1 MNNHYPDSFSWLDDI
16 IMQHKNKKQSIY
28 LSEPIS
34 RENQVE
40 YLMKENYE
48 LKKKILLLEG
58 MLNERNE
65 IKELNDLKEKQII
78 LMDQKI
84 NALERIIEDYKM
96 IQQKIDNIYNSLSY
110 IINTQNI
117 NCEMSIE
124 QKLNSIESIVNS
136 LQQQN
141 MKYKEICDLFQE
153 NQNYNKTKLNNS
165 TTNIKYNKD
174 NYLITELEEHFKK
187 NSFKNYLRDKKSKS
201 EKNTSSKSQ
210 KQKRK
215 IKI

>member
-1 MNNHYPDSFSWLDDI
+1 MNNHYRDSFSWLDNI

-40 YLMKENYE
+40 YLMKENYQ
-48 LKKKILLLEG
+48 LKKQNLLLEG
-58 MLNERNE
+58 MLNEKIE
-65 IKELNDLKEKQII
+65 LKELNDLKEKQIL

-84 NALERIIEDYKM
+84 NALERIIEEYKM

-141 MKYKEICDLFQE
+141 MKYKEICDLFQQ
-153 NQNYNKTKLNNS
+153 NQNYNKTKLNNNK
-165 TTNIKYNKD
+165 TNIKYNKD

-187 NSFKNYLRDKKSKS
+187 NSFQNYLRDKKSKS

>member
-1 MNNHYPDSFSWLDDI
+1 MNNHYRDSFSWLDDI
-16 IMQHKNKKQSIY
+16 IMKHKNQKPTIY
-28 LSEPIS
+28 LNEPIS
-34 RENQVE
+34 RKNQVE

-48 LKKKILLLEG
+48 LKKQNLFLEG
-58 MLNERNE
+58 MLNEKNE
-65 IKELNDLKEKQII
+65 LKELNDLKEKQIL
-78 LMDQKI
+78 LMEQKI
-84 NALERIIEDYKM
+84 NALERIIKDYKS
-96 IQQKIDNIYNSLSY
+96 IQQKIDNIYNSLNY

-124 QKLNSIESIVNS
+124 QKLNSIENIVNS

-153 NQNYNKTKLNNS
+153 NQNYNKTKLNNNK
-165 TTNIKYNKD
+165 TNIKYNKD

-187 NSFKNYLRDKKSKS
+187 NSFRNYIREKKSKS
-201 EKNTSSKSQ
+201 EKNTTSKSQ
-210 KQKRK
+210 KHKKK

>member
-1 MNNHYPDSFSWLDDI
+1 MNNHYRDSFSWLDDI

-40 YLMKENYE
+40 YLMKENYQ
-48 LKKKILLLEG
+48 LKKQNLLLEG
-58 MLNERNE
+58 MLNEKVE
-65 IKELNDLKEKQII
+65 LKELNDLKEKQIL
-78 LMDQKI
+78 LMEQKI
-84 NALERIIEDYKM
+84 NALERIIKDYKM

-141 MKYKEICDLFQE
+141 MKYKEICDLFQQ
-153 NQNYNKTKLNNS
+153 NQNYNKTKLNNNK
-165 TTNIKYNKD
+165 TNIKYNKD

-187 NSFKNYLRDKKSKS
+187 NSFRNYIREKKSKS
-201 EKNTSSKSQ
+201 EKNTTSKSQ
-210 KQKRK
+210 KHKKK

>member
-40 YLMKENYE
+40 YLMKENYQ
-48 LKKKILLLEG
+48 LKKQNLLLEG
-58 MLNERNE
+58 MLNEKIE
-65 IKELNDLKEKQII
+65 LKELNDLKEKQIL

-84 NALERIIEDYKM
+84 NALERIIEEYKM

-141 MKYKEICDLFQE
+141 MKYKEICDLFQQ
-153 NQNYNKTKLNNS
+153 NQNYNKTKLNNNK
-165 TTNIKYNKD
+165 TNIKYNKD

>member
-1 MNNHYPDSFSWLDDI
+1 MNNHYRDSFSWLDDI

-40 YLMKENYE
+40 YLMKENYQ
-48 LKKKILLLEG
+48 LKKQNLLLEG
-58 MLNERNE
+58 MLNEKNE
-65 IKELNDLKEKQII
+65 LKELNDLKEKQIL

-84 NALERIIEDYKM
+84 NALERIIEEYKM

-141 MKYKEICDLFQE
+141 MKYKEICDLFQQ
-153 NQNYNKTKLNNS
+153 NQNYNKTKLNNNK
-165 TTNIKYNKD
+165 TNIKYNKD

>member
-16 IMQHKNKKQSIY
+16 IMKHKNKKQSIY
-28 LSEPIS
+28 LSEPIT

-187 NSFKNYLRDKKSKS
+187 NSFRNYIREKKSKS
-201 EKNTSSKSQ
+201 EKNTTSKSQ
-210 KQKRK
+210 KHKKK

>member
-1 MNNHYPDSFSWLDDI
+1 MNNHYRDSFSWLDDI

-40 YLMKENYE
+40 YLMKENYQ
-48 LKKKILLLEG
+48 LKKQNLLLEG
-58 MLNERNE
+58 MLNEKIE
-65 IKELNDLKEKQII
+65 LKELNDLKEKQIL

-84 NALERIIEDYKM
+84 NALERIIEEYKM

-141 MKYKEICDLFQE
+141 MKYKEICDLFQQ

-187 NSFKNYLRDKKSKS
+187 NSFRN
-201 EKNTSSKSQ
+201 N
-210 KQKRK
+210 
-215 IKI
+215 

>member
-1 MNNHYPDSFSWLDDI
+1 MNNHYRDSFSWLDDI
-16 IMQHKNKKQSIY
+16 IMKHKNQKPTIY
-28 LSEPIS
+28 LNEPIS
-34 RENQVE
+34 RKNQVE

-48 LKKKILLLEG
+48 LKKQNLFLEG
-58 MLNERNE
+58 MLNEKNE
-65 IKELNDLKEKQII
+65 LKELNDLKEKQIL

-84 NALERIIEDYKM
+84 NALERIIEEYKM
-96 IQQKIDNIYNSLSY
+96 IQQKIDNIYNSLNY

-141 MKYKEICDLFQE
+141 MKYKEICDLFQQ
-153 NQNYNKTKLNNS
+153 NQNYNKTKLNNNK
-165 TTNIKYNKD
+165 TNIKYNKD

>member
-1 MNNHYPDSFSWLDDI
+1 MNNHYRDSFSWLDDI

-40 YLMKENYE
+40 YLMKENYQ
-48 LKKKILLLEG
+48 LKKQNLLLEG
-58 MLNERNE
+58 MLNEKIE
-65 IKELNDLKEKQII
+65 LKELNDLKEKQIL

-84 NALERIIEDYKM
+84 NALERIIEEYKM

-141 MKYKEICDLFQE
+141 MKYKEICDLFQQ
-153 NQNYNKTKLNNS
+153 NQNYNKTKLNNNK
-165 TTNIKYNKD
+165 TNIKYNKD

-187 NSFKNYLRDKKSKS
+187 NSFRNNLREKKSKS

-210 KQKRK
+210 KQKKK

>member
-16 IMQHKNKKQSIY
+16 IMKHKNKKQSIY
-28 LSEPIS
+28 LSEPIT

-84 NALERIIEDYKM
+84 NALERIIEDNKM

-187 NSFKNYLRDKKSKS
+187 NSFRNYIREKKSKS
-201 EKNTSSKSQ
+201 EKNTTSKSQ
-210 KQKRK
+210 KHKKK

>member
-1 MNNHYPDSFSWLDDI
+1 MNNHYRDSFSWLDDI

-40 YLMKENYE
+40 YLMKENYQ
-48 LKKKILLLEG
+48 LKKQNLLLEG
-58 MLNERNE
+58 MLNEKIE
-65 IKELNDLKEKQII
+65 LKELNDLKEKQIL

-84 NALERIIEDYKM
+84 NALERIIEEYKM

-141 MKYKEICDLFQE
+141 MKYKEIFDLFQQ
-153 NQNYNKTKLNNS
+153 NQNYNKTKLNNNK
-165 TTNIKYNKD
+165 TNIKYNKD

-187 NSFKNYLRDKKSKS
+187 NSFRNNLREKKSKS

-210 KQKRK
+210 KQKKK
-215 IKI
+215 IKF

>member
-1 MNNHYPDSFSWLDDI
+1 MDPNSDKNINIKNNENDNDSL
-16 IMQHKNKKQSIY
+16 
-28 LSEPIS
+28 E
-34 RENQVE
+34 REE
-40 YLMKENYE
+40 MENEYE
-48 LKKKILLLEG
+48 LV
-58 MLNERNE
+58 
-65 IKELNDLKEKQII
+65 KELNDLKEKQIL

-84 NALERIIEDYKM
+84 NALERIIEEYKM

-141 MKYKEICDLFQE
+141 MKYKEICDLFQQ
-153 NQNYNKTKLNNS
+153 NQNYNKTKLNNNK
-165 TTNIKYNKD
+165 TNIKYNKD

>member
-16 IMQHKNKKQSIY
+16 IMKHKNKKQSIY
-28 LSEPIS
+28 LSEPIT

-48 LKKKILLLEG
+48 LKKKIFLLEG

-84 NALERIIEDYKM
+84 NALERIIEDNKM

-187 NSFKNYLRDKKSKS
+187 NSFRNYIREKKSKS
-201 EKNTSSKSQ
+201 EKNTTSKSQ
-210 KQKRK
+210 KHKKK

>member
-16 IMQHKNKKQSIY
+16 IMRHKNKKESIY
-28 LSEPIS
+28 LCEPIT

-65 IKELNDLKEKQII
+65 IKELNDLKEKQIL
-78 LMDQKI
+78 LMEQKI

-153 NQNYNKTKLNNS
+153 NQNYNKTKLNNN

-187 NSFKNYLRDKKSKS
+187 NSFRNFLREKKSKS
-201 EKNTSSKSQ
+201 EKNTTSKSQ
-210 KQKRK
+210 KHKKK

>member
-16 IMQHKNKKQSIY
+16 IMKHKNKKQSIY

-40 YLMKENYE
+40 YLMKENYQ
-48 LKKKILLLEG
+48 LKKQNLLLEG

-124 QKLNSIESIVNS
+124 QKLNSIESIVNGGS
-136 LQQQN
+136 WSGNRLA
-141 MKYKEICDLFQE
+141 F
-153 NQNYNKTKLNNS
+153 
-165 TTNIKYNKD
+165 
-174 NYLITELEEHFKK
+174 H
-187 NSFKNYLRDKKSKS
+187 RDGV
-201 EKNTSSKSQ
+201 
-210 KQKRK
+210 KRC
-215 IKI
+215 

>member
-16 IMQHKNKKQSIY
+16 IMKHKNKKQSIY
-28 LSEPIS
+28 LSEPIT

-174 NYLITELEEHFKK
+174 NYFITELEEHFKK
-187 NSFKNYLRDKKSKS
+187 NSFRNYIREKKSKS
-201 EKNTSSKSQ
+201 EKNTTSKSQ
-210 KQKRK
+210 KHKKK

>member
-16 IMQHKNKKQSIY
+16 IMKHKNKKQSIY

-40 YLMKENYE
+40 YLMKENYQ
-48 LKKKILLLEG
+48 LKKQNLLLEG
-58 MLNERNE
+58 MLNEKIE
-65 IKELNDLKEKQII
+65 LKELNDLKEKQIL

-84 NALERIIEDYKM
+84 NALERIIEEYKM

-141 MKYKEICDLFQE
+141 MKYKEICDLFQQ
-153 NQNYNKTKLNNS
+153 NQNYNKTKLNNNK
-165 TTNIKYNKD
+165 TNIKYNKD

>member
-1 MNNHYPDSFSWLDDI
+1 MNNHYRDSFSWLDDI

-40 YLMKENYE
+40 YLMKENYQ
-48 LKKKILLLEG
+48 LKKQNLLLEG
-58 MLNERNE
+58 MLNEKIE
-65 IKELNDLKEKQII
+65 LKELNDLEEKQIL

-84 NALERIIEDYKM
+84 NALERIIEEYKM

-141 MKYKEICDLFQE
+141 MKYKEICDLFQQ
-153 NQNYNKTKLNNS
+153 NQNYNKTKLNNNK
-165 TTNIKYNKD
+165 TNIKYNKD

>member
-1 MNNHYPDSFSWLDDI
+1 MNNHYRDSFSWLDDI

-65 IKELNDLKEKQII
+65 IKELNDLKEKQIL

-84 NALERIIEDYKM
+84 NALERIIEEYKM

-153 NQNYNKTKLNNS
+153 NQNYNKTKLNNNK
-165 TTNIKYNKD
+165 TNIKYNKD

-187 NSFKNYLRDKKSKS
+187 NSFRNYIREKKSKS

>member
-40 YLMKENYE
+40 YLMKENYQ
-48 LKKKILLLEG
+48 LKKQNLLLEG

-187 NSFKNYLRDKKSKS
+187 NSFRNYIREKKSKS
-201 EKNTSSKSQ
+201 EKNTTSKSQ
-210 KQKRK
+210 KHKKK

>member
-1 MNNHYPDSFSWLDDI
+1 MNNHYRDSFSWLDDI

-40 YLMKENYE
+40 YLMKENYQ
-48 LKKKILLLEG
+48 LKKQNLLLEG
-58 MLNERNE
+58 MLNEKIE
-65 IKELNDLKEKQII
+65 LKELNDLKEKQIL

-84 NALERIIEDYKM
+84 NALERIIEEYKM

-141 MKYKEICDLFQE
+141 MKYKEICDLFQQ
-153 NQNYNKTKLNNS
+153 NQNYNKTKLNNNK
-165 TTNIKYNKD
+165 TNIKYNKD

>member
-16 IMQHKNKKQSIY
+16 IMKHKNKKQSIY
-28 LSEPIS
+28 LSEPIT

-141 MKYKEICDLFQE
+141 MKYKEICDLFQQ

-187 NSFKNYLRDKKSKS
+187 NSFRNYIREKKSKS

>member
-1 MNNHYPDSFSWLDDI
+1 MNNHYRDSFSWLDDI

-40 YLMKENYE
+40 YLMKENYQ
-48 LKKKILLLEG
+48 LKKQNLLLEG
-58 MLNERNE
+58 MLNEKIE
-65 IKELNDLKEKQII
+65 LKELNDLKEKQIL

-84 NALERIIEDYKM
+84 NALERIIEEYKM

-153 NQNYNKTKLNNS
+153 NQNYNKTKLNNNK
-165 TTNIKYNKD
+165 TNIKYNKD

-187 NSFKNYLRDKKSKS
+187 NSFRNNLR
-201 EKNTSSKSQ
+201 
-210 KQKRK
+210 
-215 IKI
+215 